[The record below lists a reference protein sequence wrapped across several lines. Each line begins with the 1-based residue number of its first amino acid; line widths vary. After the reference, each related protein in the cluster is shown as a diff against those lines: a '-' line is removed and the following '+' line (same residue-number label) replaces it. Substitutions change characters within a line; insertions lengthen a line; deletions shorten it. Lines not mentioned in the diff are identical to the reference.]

1 MNKRVFLLLLLV
13 VVVLDTAYAGGDR
26 QESKACDKCRKGKE
40 PLFEKKFPDNVT
52 SCDSPGNVD
61 PTVAYYDNSAENPN
75 CPAPPLPN
83 SNSNQNCY
91 DDPDNTACT
100 KKDEKK
106 GAGKRYSTA
115 SNGNTAASIKGL
127 GTVFLVLIVLG
138 VGLWLAANASSR
150 RNFGQTMVNLN
161 LTASAP
167 APTRGSA
174 EAGLGYTA
182 SSPVMKV
189 V

>member
-1 MNKRVFLLLLLV
+1 MNKPLFLLLV
-13 VVVLDTAYAGGDR
+13 IVCVAVGAVYAGGER

-61 PTVAYYDNSAENPN
+61 PTVAYYDGSAENPN

-83 SNSNQNCY
+83 TNTNQNCY

-161 LTASAP
+161 LNASVP
-167 APTRGSA
+167 APTRDSA
-174 EAGLGYTA
+174 AAGLGSTVA
-182 SSPVMKV
+182 PVMKV